1 MPDHTW
7 RHRHVNVVNKKRAQE
22 GKEPFPKYK
31 GKGWDQKSQDDGS
44 WQPSDVDYEQME
56 KDLGKEGQ
64 LTWPKPKIHPDDV
77 APEDKYKKSSLQINK
92 GTVDYSK
99 TPKEKEFDKTIDP
112 EGNFQKGVY
121 KKPPVENL
129 RRGVRIKNLNR
140 DALAIVAAGGAV
152 LNQLLIRPIL
162 EGGFNP

>member
-1 MPDHTW
+1 MADHTW
-7 RHRHVNVVNKKRAQE
+7 RHRLVNVENKKRAQE

-31 GKGWDQKSQDDGS
+31 GQGWDQKSQDDGS
-44 WQPSDVDYEQME
+44 WQPSDVDYGQVE
-56 KDLGKEGQ
+56 KDLGKEGK

-99 TPKEKEFDKTIDP
+99 TAKEKEFDKAVDSVSP
-112 EGNFQKGVY
+112 EGKYQR
-121 KKPPVENL
+121 PPLENL
-129 RRGVRIKNLNR
+129 RRGVRIKNMNR
-140 DALAIVAAGGAV
+140 DALAIAGFVGATI
-152 LNQLLIRPIL
+152 NQLLIRPIL

>member
-7 RHRHVNVVNKKRAQE
+7 RHRHVNAVNKKRAQE

-77 APEDKYKKSSLQINK
+77 APEDKYRNALTIANTIRK
-92 GTVDYSK
+92 GR
-99 TPKEKEFDKTIDP
+99 
-112 EGNFQKGVY
+112 Q
-121 KKPPVENL
+121 
-129 RRGVRIKNLNR
+129 
-140 DALAIVAAGGAV
+140 ALAIGTSAWKLGRAMSRATLG
-152 LNQLLIRPIL
+152 I
-162 EGGFNP
+162 

>member
-7 RHRHVNVVNKKRAQE
+7 RHRHVNVENKKRAQE

-64 LTWPKPKIHPDDV
+64 LTWPKPKIHPDDQ
-77 APEDKYKKSSLQINK
+77 APEDKYKRRNALTIQKLFQQAQLGRTALQIVK
-92 GTVDYSK
+92 GAGS
-99 TPKEKEFDKTIDP
+99 
-112 EGNFQKGVY
+112 
-121 KKPPVENL
+121 
-129 RRGVRIKNLNR
+129 
-140 DALAIVAAGGAV
+140 ALS
-152 LNQLLIRPIL
+152 LLIGTPDRL
-162 EGGFNP
+162 

>member
-7 RHRHVNVVNKKRAQE
+7 RHRHVNVENKKRAQE

-64 LTWPKPKIHPDDV
+64 LTWPKPKIHPDDQ
-77 APEDKYKKSSLQINK
+77 APEDKYKRRNALTIQKLFQQAQLGRTTLQIVK
-92 GTVDYSK
+92 GAGSVLS
-99 TPKEKEFDKTIDP
+99 
-112 EGNFQKGVY
+112 KGV
-121 KKPPVENL
+121 
-129 RRGVRIKNLNR
+129 GT
-140 DALAIVAAGGAV
+140 ALS
-152 LNQLLIRPIL
+152 LLIGTPDRL
-162 EGGFNP
+162 

>member
-7 RHRHVNVVNKKRAQE
+7 RHRHVNVENKKRAQE

-64 LTWPKPKIHPDDV
+64 LTWPKPKIHPDDQ
-77 APEDKYKKSSLQINK
+77 APEDKYKRRNALTIQKLFQQAQLGRTTLQIVKSAGSVLSK
-92 GTVDYSK
+92 GAGS
-99 TPKEKEFDKTIDP
+99 
-112 EGNFQKGVY
+112 
-121 KKPPVENL
+121 
-129 RRGVRIKNLNR
+129 
-140 DALAIVAAGGAV
+140 ALS
-152 LNQLLIRPIL
+152 LLIGTPDRL
-162 EGGFNP
+162 